1 MTFELLCMGL
11 IAILLG
17 LAIAFWG
24 YRLFLVLLPLWGFF
38 FGFALG
44 AETVAV
50 LTGDALL
57 WTITGWIVGFL
68 VGLVFALLSYFFYI
82 AGVALLAGSFGY
94 ALGAGFMGLF
104 GLESG
109 FLPWIVGIVVGIIV
123 AALVLLLNI
132 QKPAVEL
139 ITAAIG
145 AAITVLGLLLP
156 FGVVEAG
163 ANLAQT
169 AQAAFQDSFFWAV
182 LWLVLAGIAF
192 VFQVRQNKL
201 YVITEPER
209 SF

>member
-1 MTFELLCMGL
+1 MSLELLCMGL

-24 YRLFLVLLPLWGFF
+24 YRLFIILLPVWGFF

-57 WTITGWIVGFL
+57 WTITGWIVGFI

-82 AGVALLAGSFGY
+82 IGVALVAGSFGY
-94 ALGAGFMGLF
+94 ALGTGFMGLF

-109 FLPWIVGIVVGIIV
+109 FIPWLVGIVVAIV
-123 AALVLLLNI
+123 VAGLVLLLNI

-139 ITAAIG
+139 ITASMG
-145 AAITVLGLLLP
+145 SAITVLGMVLP
-156 FGVVEAG
+156 FGVVESG
-163 ANLAQT
+163 ANLAQVARAT
-169 AQAAFQDSFFWAV
+169 FQDSFFWVV

-192 VFQVRQNKL
+192 VFQVRQNRV
-201 YVITEPER
+201 YVITAPER